1 MTVFNLLLAAKSD
14 EGRGQHRKLMTDDE
28 AQISVNG
35 NRGHCSTAF
44 NCFSPC
50 ITEGLLV
57 NVRSL
62 SQRHGAAERQRIV
75 SVLASVAR
83 HNSKVAWE
91 EE

>member
-35 NRGHCSTAF
+35 NRGHRCTTF
-44 NCFSPC
+44 NCFSLC

-57 NVRSL
+57 NVHLLSL
-62 SQRHGAAERQRIV
+62 PHGAAERQRNGL
-75 SVLASVAR
+75 VLA
-83 HNSKVAWE
+83 K
-91 EE
+91 